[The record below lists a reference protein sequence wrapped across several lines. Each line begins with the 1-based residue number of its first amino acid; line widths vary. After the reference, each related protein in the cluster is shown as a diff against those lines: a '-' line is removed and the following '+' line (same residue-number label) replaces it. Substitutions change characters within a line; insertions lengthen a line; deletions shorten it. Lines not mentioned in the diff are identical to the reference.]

1 MDEEDEE
8 VVEDV
13 DDDFE
18 NFHVE
23 FGNKSEQRLNLFAE
37 SSQPSHVSS
46 LSRQSPRT
54 ETSQPSPH
62 RTEASQFSQRSTLSR
77 SSPQT
82 QSSQPISQSQPELF
96 DDLAKVT
103 TDTNT
108 GNNIDTVDTNTVAPL
123 DKDVV
128 IDKPGV
134 SETSVRPE
142 LRVRKRGRPKLNRDI
157 SSRPSMVSK
166 TTSRSP
172 VASKRATVQKEPT
185 KPPVMNPAHIISE
198 YKKQKL
204 TNDEAFDA
212 LIRYRINS
220 MLPRP
225 SEKMHY
231 NKDGEITI
239 PKGYKF
245 GRSRDSTGKTLK
257 RQGLTRIERE
267 IMAYQKSTHMLIPRA
282 IFARIVR
289 EIAQNWW
296 AGSGQ
301 IRFTVEAL
309 AALQVAT
316 EDEITKLLEISTA
329 CSHHAKRITLRVDD
343 MRLARFCRGRQE
355 YEFSNILP

>member
-1 MDEEDEE
+1 MSREIDEDEE
-8 VVEDV
+8 LVEEV
-13 DDDFE
+13 ADDDFE

-23 FGNKSEQRLNLFAE
+23 FGNKPEETINLFSE
-37 SSQPSHVSS
+37 SSQP
-46 LSRQSPRT
+46 
-54 ETSQPSPH
+54 
-62 RTEASQFSQRSTLSR
+62 SQRSTLSQPPSR
-77 SSPQT
+77 TEP
-82 QSSQPISQSQPELF
+82 SQLSSQSQPELF
-96 DDLAKVT
+96 DDLTQIRV
-103 TDTNT
+103 
-108 GNNIDTVDTNTVAPL
+108 
-123 DKDVV
+123 
-128 IDKPGV
+128 
-134 SETSVRPE
+134 ETSALDSVNDYADDVDKVETIVRPE
-142 LRVRKRGRPKLNRDI
+142 VKTKKRGRPKVI
-157 SSRPSMVSK
+157 KGKSAHPSVVRK
-166 TTSRSP
+166 TQTHTNL
-172 VASKRATVQKEPT
+172 VDKRVTVQEGA

-204 TNDEAFDA
+204 TSEEAFDA

-231 NKDGEITI
+231 NKDGEISI

-245 GRSRDSTGKTLK
+245 GRSRDSTGKPLK

-289 EIAQNWW
+289 EIAQSWW